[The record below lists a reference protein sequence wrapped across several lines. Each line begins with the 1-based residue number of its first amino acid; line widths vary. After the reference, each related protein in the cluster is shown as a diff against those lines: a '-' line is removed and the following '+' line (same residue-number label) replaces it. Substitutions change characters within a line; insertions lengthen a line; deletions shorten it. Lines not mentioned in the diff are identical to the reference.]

1 MVNTTVQQLDPSGEA
16 IEFPQKMPKYFRN
29 DFGSQRVIFIAATDN
44 VQWLK
49 RELILDDQNFVAD
62 NVFFSVDLFQY
73 SGLRSHEKGYDLALL
88 SLCNHSIISVKET
101 TIDKTRKKTEINISL
116 ISAFMSAT

>member
-29 DFGSQRVIFIAATDN
+29 DFGSQRVIFIAATDK

-49 RELILDDQNFVAD
+49 RELVLDDQNFVAD

-73 SGLRSHEKGYDLALL
+73 SGIRSHEKGYDLALL

-101 TIDKTRKKTEINISL
+101 TIKL
-116 ISAFMSAT
+116 A